1 MVKEE
6 SSNRYHP
13 YERTKKYVAGENPL
27 GSAIKRKIDHPVR
40 NDRLSVNEL
49 KRRIRDVKRVLNH
62 ADLPADAKAVQERAL
77 AAYEKDLL
85 EEMDKR
91 KRSDMIKKYH
101 FVRFLG
107 MFLVFYFCQMWKKRF
122 SGTDVGNKGKGA
134 ERLMCITPFFLDRK
148 RATKELK
155 KLLRRER
162 QTAKLDTATKAE
174 DLATLSRQIR
184 EARTN
189 VSYTIN
195 FPLTEKYVSLYPNK
209 TRGTAE
215 NDELD
220 CHDGTR
226 RSTRLL
232 RGHTHDGNDAS
243 AFDSTSLRQQTSTKR
258 AAQSSFSRRSSSHV
272 NSDES
277 DNNDEKPSMW
287 YTVEKCMANNTLDL
301 LRDGKLS
308 DAGTNTAETSVPAGI
323 RTVTITSRVSSKTK
337 TNNQTKKEVKQR
349 KAAVR
354 DHIHNS
360 RYGEENDED
369 SEESGFFEE

>member
-1 MVKEE
+1 
-6 SSNRYHP
+6 
-13 YERTKKYVAGENPL
+13 
-27 GSAIKRKIDHPVR
+27 
-40 NDRLSVNEL
+40 
-49 KRRIRDVKRVLNH
+49 
-62 ADLPADAKAVQERAL
+62 
-77 AAYEKDLL
+77 
-85 EEMDKR
+85 
-91 KRSDMIKKYH
+91 
-101 FVRFLG
+101 
-107 MFLVFYFCQMWKKRF
+107 
-122 SGTDVGNKGKGA
+122 
-134 ERLMCITPFFLDRK
+134 MCITPFFLDRK

-184 EARTN
+184 EARIN

-220 CHDGTR
+220 CNDGTR

-258 AAQSSFSRRSSSHV
+258 VAQSSFSRRSPSHV

-277 DNNDEKPSMW
+277 DNTDEKPSMW
-287 YTVEKCMANNTLDL
+287 YTVEKCMADNTLDL
-301 LRDGKLS
+301 LREGKLS
-308 DAGTNTAETSVPAGI
+308 DAGTNAAVPAGI
-323 RTVTITSRVSSKTK
+323 RTVTITSRISSKTK
-337 TNNQTKKEVKQR
+337 TKPTTNQTKKEVKQR
-349 KAAVR
+349 KAVVR

-360 RYGEENDED
+360 RYGEEDDED